1 MLDAAA
7 LSRLASA
14 SRLVI
19 GVVADTHVPDRLP
32 ALRPQVLEVFTRAKV
47 DVILHAGDI
56 CVPQVLDALGE
67 VAPVIAVKGNRD
79 WAFGASLPALWQGV
93 LGGVPAALLHGHG
106 NPMDYWRDKMAYLT
120 RGYAFERYAAL
131 ASAWAPDAR
140 LLVFGHSHT
149 AEIRL
154 VGERLFFNPG
164 SACVS
169 EHRDLPPTVG
179 LLTVAAGMATGEI
192 IPLVIS

>member
-1 MLDAAA
+1 MLDAAV

-14 SRLVI
+14 SSLVI
-19 GVVADTHVPDRLP
+19 GVLADTHVPDRLP
-32 ALRPQVLEVFTRAKV
+32 ALRPQVLEVFMRAKV

-56 CVPQVLDALGE
+56 CVPHVLDALGE

-93 LGGVPAALLHGHG
+93 LGGGPAALLHGHG
-106 NPMDYWRDKMAYLT
+106 SPMDYWRDKIAYLT

-149 AEIRL
+149 AENRQVGDRL
-154 VGERLFFNPG
+154 YFNPG

-169 EHRDLPPTVG
+169 ERRDLPPTVG
-179 LLTVAAGMATGEI
+179 MLRVAAGKVTGDI
-192 IPLVIS
+192 IPLNIP

>member
-1 MLDAAA
+1 MLDAAV

-14 SRLVI
+14 SSLVI
-19 GVVADTHVPDRLP
+19 GVLADTHVPDRLP
-32 ALRPQVLEVFTRAKV
+32 ALRPQVLEVFMRAKV

-79 WAFGASLPALWQGV
+79 WVFGASLPALCQGV
-93 LGGVPAALLHGHG
+93 LGGVPTALLHGHG
-106 NPMDYWRDKMAYLT
+106 NSLDYWRDKMAYLT

-140 LLVFGHSHT
+140 LIVFGHSHT
-149 AEIRL
+149 AENRQVGDRL
-154 VGERLFFNPG
+154 YFNPG

-169 EHRDLPPTVG
+169 EQRDLPPSVG
-179 LLTVAAGMATGEI
+179 LLRVEPGMVTGEI
-192 IPLVIS
+192 IPVQIP

>member
-1 MLDAAA
+1 MLDAAV
-7 LSRLASA
+7 LSRLASS

-32 ALRPQVLEVFTRAKV
+32 ALRSQVLEVFSRAQV

-67 VAPVIAVKGNRD
+67 VVPVIAVKGNRD
-79 WAFGASLPALWQGV
+79 WVFGASLPALWQGV
-93 LGGVPAALLHGHG
+93 LGGVPTALLHGHG
-106 NPMDYWRDKMAYLT
+106 SPMDYWRDKMAYLT

-140 LLVFGHSHT
+140 LIVFGHSHT
-149 AEIRL
+149 AENRQ

-179 LLTVAAGMATGEI
+179 LLTVAAGMVTGEI

>member
-1 MLDAAA
+1 MLDAAT

-14 SRLVI
+14 SSLVI
-19 GVVADTHVPDRLP
+19 GVLADTHVPDRLP

-79 WAFGASLPALWQGV
+79 WAFSASLPALWQGV
-93 LGGVPAALLHGHG
+93 LGGVPTALLHGHG
-106 NPMDYWRDKMAYLT
+106 SPMDYWRDKIAYLT

-140 LLVFGHSHT
+140 LIVFGHSHT
-149 AEIRL
+149 EENRL

-169 EHRDLPPTVG
+169 ERRDLPPTVG
-179 LLTVAAGMATGEI
+179 MLRVAAGKVTGDI
-192 IPLVIS
+192 IPLNIP

>member
-1 MLDAAA
+1 MLDAAV

-14 SRLVI
+14 SSLVI
-19 GVVADTHVPDRLP
+19 GVLADTHVPDRLP
-32 ALRPQVLEVFTRAKV
+32 ALRPQVLEVFMRAKV

-56 CVPQVLDALGE
+56 CVPHVLDALGE

-106 NPMDYWRDKMAYLT
+106 SPMDYWRDKIAYLT

-149 AEIRL
+149 AENRQVGDRL
-154 VGERLFFNPG
+154 YFNPG

-169 EHRDLPPTVG
+169 ERRDLPPTVG
-179 LLTVAAGMATGEI
+179 MLRVAAGKVTGDI
-192 IPLVIS
+192 IPLNIP